1 MKSFWSI
8 GTIEDQ
14 ALDNSHI
21 STVGLTFLSNP
32 VGKSTLVNIYIYI
45 YIYIFFFFATI
56 VPVLLLLLSS
66 RYSSKAAPS
75 VISVIYLL

>member
-45 YIYIFFFFATI
+45 YIYFFFFFATI
-56 VPVLLLLLSS
+56 VPVLLLLLPS

-75 VISVIYLL
+75 VISVVYLL

>member
-14 ALDNSHI
+14 ALDNRHI

-45 YIYIFFFFATI
+45 YIYIYFATI
-56 VPVLLLLLSS
+56 VPVLLLLLPS

>member
-45 YIYIFFFFATI
+45 YIYIYFATI
-56 VPVLLLLLSS
+56 VPVLLLLLPS

>member
-45 YIYIFFFFATI
+45 YIFFFFATI
-56 VPVLLLLLSS
+56 VPVLLLLLPS